1 MCHKIENHG
10 IKQKMEKGYSLKKI
24 KRTIMI
30 KTGETIMEIPP
41 KKYIKNT
48 AKETPH
54 SNNKI
59 L

>member
-1 MCHKIENHG
+1 
-10 IKQKMEKGYSLKKI
+10 MEKGYSLKKI